1 MGSLTPVCSPGQ
13 RSQVGKAVTLQL
25 FPLSINTDIY
35 TKHFMK
41 QVKLSSILCPLLT
54 SVKAEMVNAPLIDEC
69 FMNLE
74 CRFRWEKEIV
84 DGDDHVLICLE
95 IVNVH
100 IDEKHMDESNLGRT
114 GETGILY
121 NIHHPINPENFK
133 GTAHDYVGTI
143 KKIRDYS
150 EY

>member
-1 MGSLTPVCSPGQ
+1 MLFTHVARRGLQ
-13 RSQVGKAVTLQL
+13 RSEYIPFLQ
-25 FPLSINTDIY
+25 ICY
-35 TKHFMK
+35 
-41 QVKLSSILCPLLT
+41 
-54 SVKAEMVNAPLIDEC
+54 
-69 FMNLE
+69 
-74 CRFRWEKEIV
+74 CRFKWEKEIAV
-84 DGDDHVLICLE
+84 GDDYVLICLE